1 MLVQYMLWPHVLSVC
16 PSVTSWSSTKT
27 AKLRITQTRSHDSL
41 GMQVCNAKH
50 IVEVQ
55 LGSPKG
61 ITKCRW
67 GRLELAVFLL
77 CPYGMCVVIFDL
89 SQVYH
94 TEHPALF
101 TACLPGYSAHC
112 AVHVQ

>member
-1 MLVQYMLWPHVLSVC
+1 MTACLSVC

-27 AKLRITQTRSHDSL
+27 AKLNITQTGPHDSL

-50 IVEVQ
+50 LVEVQ

-61 ITKCRW
+61 IAKCRW
-67 GRLELAVFLL
+67 GTLESAVFLH
-77 CPYGMCVVIFDL
+77 CPYGMCVVSFDL

-94 TEHPALF
+94 TERPALF
-101 TACLPGYSAHC
+101 TARLP
-112 AVHVQ
+112 